1 MRYAVGVAPKYGRSE
16 VMSEAKSLVVWK
28 PWEDLCLDS
37 FSMEAFLELNP
48 EHDYEYAHDLSGRFL
63 GVFREVR
70 A

>member
-1 MRYAVGVAPKYGRSE
+1 
-16 VMSEAKSLVVWK
+16 MSEAKSLVVWK